1 MNYPLTKD
9 KSTSRRGA
17 YLYRGVEVKVNRTYS
32 FNAEYCTSSSYD
44 VPSMGIFASNPK
56 DLKKRI
62 DKRLDACRDIRIDE
76 ADSLILWRALEAY
89 RHKIVFGHDDAIESH
104 YAPVSLL
111 LAKVKH
117 ASCDMGNSLDE
128 GETVQ
133 TIYDDMMG
141 GTS

>member
-17 YLYRGVEVKVNRTYS
+17 YLYRGVEVQVSRTYS
-32 FNAEYCTSSSYD
+32 FNLDYCTSSCYD
-44 VPSMGIFASNPK
+44 VPSMGVFATNPT

-76 ADSLILWRALEAY
+76 ADSLVLWRALEAY
-89 RHKIVFGHDDAIESH
+89 RNNIVSDGFDAIESH
-104 YAPVSLL
+104 YAPASLL
-111 LAKVKH
+111 LAKVMH

>member
-17 YLYRGVEVKVNRTYS
+17 YLYRGVEVKVSRTYS

-76 ADSLILWRALEAY
+76 ADSLIRGRALEAY
-89 RHKIVFGHDDAIESH
+89 RNNIVSNGFDAIESH
-104 YAPVSLL
+104 YDPATLL
-111 LAKVKH
+111 LAKVMH
-117 ASCDMGNSLDE
+117 ASCSLGNSLEE

-133 TIYDDMMG
+133 TIYDDMI
-141 GTS
+141 